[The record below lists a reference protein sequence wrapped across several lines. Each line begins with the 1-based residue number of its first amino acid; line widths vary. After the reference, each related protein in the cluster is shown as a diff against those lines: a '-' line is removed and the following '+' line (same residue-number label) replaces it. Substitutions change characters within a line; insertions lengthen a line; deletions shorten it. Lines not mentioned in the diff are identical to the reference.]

1 MFRSKGRWGAAAA
14 AAVTLAVVSTG
25 AAAQEAHPEARTA
38 LEGVWRS
45 DGYAQYVTV
54 RQGVLR
60 TYEFTAAGCLPGG
73 PDLTADKK
81 PTSAGTPF
89 RDAAGVRALTLRSTG
104 EGHARLA
111 PSGAVGERSLER
123 VRALPADCT
132 RKPAAD
138 PVHTFDVFWSALHEN
153 YPFFAEKGVDWDA
166 MRNTYRPQVNKNTS
180 ADRLYQILGAMIAP
194 LHDMHTQL
202 RDIAGERGTMNMRP
216 GTPYPADV
224 EKFLARV
231 VAASKP
237 QLPQKVHEFAGGQI
251 QYADLS
257 TPGIGYL
264 RITSFAGYTKARD
277 ADADAAVLDRA
288 LAEIFTAE
296 RVRGMRGLVV
306 DLRANGGGSDALGI
320 KIAQRLTGRTYTAY
334 TKIARNDPN
343 DPGSWTAPQPIRVRP
358 AEGPR
363 FTGPVAV
370 LGGPLTISAGE
381 SFAQSLMSRTPAPI
395 RIGEPTQGVFSD
407 TMEWHLPNG
416 WVLTVPNEKF
426 LTARGTTYD
435 GAGIPPTHPEPV
447 YAEADLANLRD
458 PGLKRA
464 VRELDRAR

>member
-1 MFRSKGRWGAAAA
+1 M
-14 AAVTLAVVSTG
+14 VLAVVSTG
-25 AAAQEAHPEARTA
+25 AFAGASAQEKQPEVRTT

-54 RQGVLR
+54 RQGELL
-60 TYEFTAAGCLPGG
+60 TYEFSAAGCHPSGLS
-73 PDLTADKK
+73 LTADKA
-81 PTSAGTPF
+81 PPSTGTPF
-89 RDAAGVRALTLRSTG
+89 RDAAGARGLTLRATG
-104 EGHARLA
+104 KDRARLA
-111 PSGAVGERSLER
+111 PAGSVGERSLER

-132 RKPAAD
+132 RTPATD
-138 PVHTFDVFWSALHEN
+138 PVHTFDVFWSALREN
-153 YPFFAEKGVDWDA
+153 YPFFAAKGVDWDA
-166 MRNTYRPQVNKNTS
+166 VRAKYRPQVTKNTS
-180 ADRLYQILGAMIAP
+180 DDRLFQILGAMIEP

-202 RDIAGERGTMNMRP
+202 RDLPNERGTLNMRP

-224 EKFLARV
+224 PKFLARV
-231 VAASKP
+231 EAASKP
-237 QLPQKVHEFAGGQI
+237 QLPAKVQEFAGGQI

-264 RITSFAGYTKARD
+264 RITSFAGYAKGRD

-306 DLRANGGGSDALGI
+306 DLRVNGGGSDALGI
-320 KIAQRLTGRTYTAY
+320 KIAQRLTDRTYTAY
-334 TKIARNDPN
+334 TKVARNDPDN
-343 DPGSWTAPQPIRVRP
+343 AASWTAPQPIRVRP
-358 AEGPR
+358 AKGPR
-363 FTGPVAV
+363 FTGPVAL

-381 SFAQSLMSRTPAPI
+381 SFAQSLLPRSPAPI

-447 YAEADLANLRD
+447 YAEADLTNHRD

-464 VRELDRAR
+464 VRELDRIR